1 MDVVDEAVK
10 RSKPIQKNQALFE
23 VGDDFT
29 SIYAVRSGA
38 VKTYT
43 IDPNGE
49 EHVIGFYLPGELVGL
64 DAIGNDQYNNSAKAL
79 ETSSLCEI
87 PYSKMTELSQQIN
100 NLQVHMYRLLSK
112 EIREDQE
119 LQLLLSK
126 KTAEERIA
134 AFLFNLAERYRARRL
149 SATLFRLPMVRTDIA
164 NYLGLAVE
172 TTSRIFT
179 RLQQQEIISVKG
191 KEVEVLDSTKL
202 CQLAHCDPV
211 DLI

>member
-10 RSKPIQKNQALFE
+10 RSKPIQKNQPLFE
-23 VGDDFT
+23 IGDQFT
-29 SIYAVRSGA
+29 SIFAVRSGA

-43 IDPNGE
+43 IDAEGE
-49 EHVIGFYLPGELVGL
+49 EHVVGFYLPGELVGL
-64 DAIGNDQYNNSAKAL
+64 DAIGNDQYNTSAKAL

-87 PYSKMTELSQQIN
+87 PYSKMTELSRQIG
-100 NLQVHMYRLLSK
+100 NLQVHMYRLLSR

-134 AFLFNLAERYRARRL
+134 SFLFNLAERYRAHRL

-179 RLQQQEIISVKG
+179 RLQQQEVIAVKG
-191 KEVEVLDSTKL
+191 KEVEVIDHQKL
-202 CQLAHCDPV
+202 CQLAHCEP
-211 DLI
+211 IET

>member
-10 RSKPIQKNQALFE
+10 RSKPIQKNQALYE
-23 VGDDFT
+23 VGEAFS
-29 SIYAVRSGA
+29 SIFAVRSGA
-38 VKTYT
+38 VKTFT
-43 IDPNGE
+43 IDEDGE

-64 DAIGNDQYNNSAKAL
+64 DAIGTDNYNNTAKAL

-87 PYSKMTELSQQIN
+87 PFSSMAELSQKIS
-100 NLQVHMYRLLSK
+100 NLQVHMYNLLSK

-119 LQLLLSK
+119 LQMLLSK

-134 AFLFNLAERYRARRL
+134 AFLFNLAERYRARKL

-179 RLQQQEIISVKG
+179 RLQQQDVIAVKG
-191 KEVEVLDSTKL
+191 KEVEVLDPQKL
-202 CQLAHCDPV
+202 CELAHCETANS
-211 DLI
+211 